1 MRGWC
6 VAVNPSLY
14 SQINDIKRRRV
25 LLLISTSAGVF
36 LCGVNFIVHNS
47 LIFWEIRL
55 EMPLSLPKHASYI
68 ATNKLAEPTV
78 SQQMNNQ
85 RRITVNK

>member
-14 SQINDIKRRRV
+14 SQINDMKRRRV

-36 LCGVNFIVHNS
+36 LCGVNFI
-47 LIFWEIRL
+47 L

-85 RRITVNK
+85 RRITVNKCHYRIP